1 MDYLPPVTVNIVR
14 AGDMIRVSIEDLG
27 GGMNSSKLETSQ
39 HFFSSSAILSTM
51 SLYQGAHSSPL
62 AGFGFGLGMARI
74 YSEYFGGSFNI
85 ASEEGTGT
93 RVQIEIPACQV
104 SARENLQCYK

>member
-1 MDYLPPVTVNIVR
+1 
-14 AGDMIRVSIEDLG
+14 MIRVSIEDLG
-27 GGMNSSKLETSQ
+27 GGMSSSKLETSK

-74 YSEYFGGSFNI
+74 YSEYFGGSFDI
-85 ASEEGTGT
+85 SSEEGMGT
-93 RVQIEIPACQV
+93 TVQIEIPATEA
-104 SARENLQCYK
+104 SAKENLHCYK

>member
-1 MDYLPPVTVNIVR
+1 
-14 AGDMIRVSIEDLG
+14 MIRVTIADLG
-27 GGMNSSKLETSQ
+27 GGMASTKLETSK

-85 ASEEGTGT
+85 SSEEGTGT
-93 RVQIEIPACQV
+93 TVQIEIPASEV